1 MVNFLDTHLGKIA
14 FNAKKLSDAIAW
26 YTALDENT
34 KLFILGLIK
43 NDQLSKGID
52 AKGNTIGL
60 YSYWTERISEGR
72 KQEGDPYTLFDTG
85 AFYNSLRIIISGL
98 SFIVEGN
105 GQKDKE
111 NLFVK
116 YGDDI
121 VGLTNES
128 LEKLAQELLP
138 KYINYV
144 REILQIG

>member
-1 MVNFLDTHLGKIA
+1 MVNFLDTDLGKIA

-34 KLFILGLIK
+34 KSFILGLIK

-52 AKGNTIGL
+52 ADGDTIGL
-60 YSYWTERISEGR
+60 YSYWTEIISEGR
-72 KQEGDPYTLFDTG
+72 KEEGTPYNLYDTG

-105 GQKDKE
+105 GQKDDE

-116 YGDDI
+116 YGDNI

>member
-1 MVNFLDTHLGKIA
+1 MVNFLDTDLGKIA
-14 FNAKKLSDAIAW
+14 FKAKSLNDAKAW
-26 YTALDENT
+26 YSALDEES
-34 KLFILGLIK
+34 KSFILELIK
-43 NDQLSKGID
+43 NEQLLKGID
-52 AKGNTIGL
+52 AKGNTIGI
-60 YSYWTERISEGR
+60 YSYWTEIISEGR
-72 KQEGDPYTLFDTG
+72 KQEGDPFTLYDTG

-105 GQKDKE
+105 GQKDDK
-111 NLFVK
+111 NLFEA

-144 REILQIG
+144 KEILHV

>member
-1 MVNFLDTHLGKIA
+1 MVNFLDTELGKIT
-14 FNAKKLSDAIAW
+14 FNTKKLNDAIAW
-26 YTALDENT
+26 YDALDENT

-52 AKGNTIGL
+52 AQNDTIGL

-72 KQEGDPYTLFDTG
+72 KEEGDPYTLYDTG
-85 AFYNSLRIIISGL
+85 EFYNSLRIIISGL

-105 GQKDKE
+105 GNKEDE

-121 VGLTNES
+121 VGLTNENK
-128 LEKLAQELLP
+128 EKLAQELLP
-138 KYINYV
+138 KYIKYA
-144 REILQIG
+144 RQILQID